1 MPNWKRQITGNIA
14 GRIQVATIA
23 SVFAGFIHAT
33 STSLWIQ
40 NSGIRKLHAT
50 HESKI
55 IALLTKC
62 LDAQAAGPKSDKS
75 DSRALCLDEYSGHHL
90 SLWLVDSSGKH
101 VYPSSPEFNNLAS
114 IKLPRELEVG
124 ESFSTI
130 SDGHTLLVTKQEYMG
145 GDLYAAGDISSQ
157 VTSLS
162 ESLILNLM
170 IWTGLLIVTT
180 LSVGVLVGR
189 ILKPIKSLNSQASLV
204 TGENISKARIRIGD
218 APQEVGQVVE
228 VINDLLD
235 RLAETAE
242 SQRQFTNAVGHELR
256 TPLTLLGGYLRRSLK
271 SPDLIPEKT
280 RRSLQQANDE
290 LGRIN
295 QIIGDLLD
303 LARADQDRLN
313 LELEKVDAVKLIA
326 HAKSELDSLI
336 PNPVIINTPNDE
348 ACVLASPGRLS
359 QVIMNLVENA
369 SKYSDSDSP
378 IAISISKS
386 DQQIVLEICDKGIGI
401 PQQDLDSVF
410 DRFSRGSNVGDIS
423 GSGLGLPV
431 VKALVEAMSANI
443 SVSSKVGFGTSFTIL
458 FSKCSLA

>member
-1 MPNWKRQITGNIA
+1 MPNWRRRITGNIV
-14 GRIQVATIA
+14 GRIQVATFA
-23 SVFAGFIHAT
+23 SVFAGFILAT

-40 NSGIRKLHAT
+40 NSGIRKLHST
-50 HESKI
+50 HESTI
-55 IALLTKC
+55 IALLTQC
-62 LDAQAAGPKSDKS
+62 LDEQAAGPKSDTS
-75 DSRALCLDEYSGHHL
+75 DSIALCLDEYSGHHL

-101 VYPSSPEFNNLAS
+101 IHPSSPEFDDLAS
-114 IKLPRELEVG
+114 VKLPQELEVG
-124 ESFSTI
+124 GSFSTMH
-130 SDGHTLLVTKQEYMG
+130 DGHTLLVTKYEYMG
-145 GDLYAAGDISSQ
+145 GNLYAAGDISSQ
-157 VTSLS
+157 VASLS
-162 ESLILNLM
+162 DSLILNLV

-180 LSVGVLVGR
+180 LSIGAIVGR
-189 ILKPIKSLNSQASLV
+189 ILRPFKSLNSQAALV
-204 TGENISKARIRIGD
+204 TGENISKVRIRIGD
-218 APQEVGQVVE
+218 APEEVEQVVE

-235 RLAETAE
+235 RLAETTE
-242 SQRQFTNAVGHELR
+242 SQRQFTNAVSHELR

-271 SPDLIPEKT
+271 SPDLIPEKP

-326 HAKSELDSLI
+326 YAKSELDSLI
-336 PNPVIINTPNDE
+336 PNPVIVDTPYDE

-359 QVIMNLVENA
+359 QVIINLVENA
-369 SKYSDSDSP
+369 SKYSDPDSP

-386 DQQIVLEICDKGIGI
+386 DQQIALEICDKGIGI
-401 PQQDLDSVF
+401 PEQDLDSVF
-410 DRFSRGSNVGDIS
+410 DRFSRGSNVGEIS